1 MRKSK
6 RVLACIMAAFMA
18 ASLSACGSGNS
29 KTPATEAPKET
40 TTAAAADTKAAEK
53 ADDAKAAE
61 KTETKTEETKAAE
74 ATSGDDMTLEELIK
88 AAQDEAAADG
98 AGTFMVYAPTSR
110 ISKALAAFKEE
121 YGIDSEYYNESG
133 QDLYT
138 KLTTELEANTKDTAD
153 VVLMQDS
160 YLFQT
165 QLVNYDYVTNY
176 VPPYLKDD
184 IIKEDQSPLICYYYN
199 KLFIY
204 NNTDGSDGITNV
216 WQLTDDTAKGKMF
229 MKDISKESVNKNF
242 LAMLTSDAWAAKLS
256 DAYKAY
262 YGKDIELD
270 EDCDNAGY
278 QFIKN
283 FLANVTFGSGD
294 GDIATELSNGL
305 GGNMGLFVYSKLRD
319 DSVDQS
325 KLSVA
330 AYSDPKP
337 AGFSGFMYPMYLQMV
352 TSTDRPYTSK
362 LFIYYLMTEDGFKSA
377 FQTKAA
383 DIGTYSTNTSIAP
396 LEGDKE
402 LAFWK
407 DCLVIEDPNY
417 LPEAYAGGVLDFIT
431 YCTQ

>member
-1 MRKSK
+1 MRKTK
-6 RVLACIMAAFMA
+6 RALACMLAAAML
-18 ASLSACGSGNS
+18 ASLTACGS
-29 KTPATEAPKET
+29 KEASNDA
-40 TTAAAADTKAAEK
+40 TTAAPAGTTAAE
-53 ADDAKAAE
+53 AAKEETTEAASA
-61 KTETKTEETKAAE
+61 EETKAA
-74 ATSGDDMTLEELIK
+74 SDDEMTLDELIK
-88 AAQDEAAADG
+88 AAQDEASAPG
-98 AGTFMVYAPTSR
+98 AGSFMVYAPTSR
-110 ISKALAAFKEE
+110 IAKALDAFKET
-121 YGIDSEYYNESG
+121 YGIESEYYNESG

-176 VPPYLKDD
+176 VPPYLADV
-184 IIKEDQSPLICYYYN
+184 IIEEDQAPLVCYYYN

-204 NNTDGSDGITNV
+204 NNTDGSEGITNI
-216 WQLTDDTAKGKMF
+216 WQLTEDAFKGKLF

-242 LAMLTSDAWAAKLS
+242 LAMLTSDAWAQKLA
-256 DAYKAY
+256 DAYKEQ
-262 YGKDIELD
+262 YGADITLD
-270 EDCDNAGY
+270 EDCENAGY

-283 FLANVTFGSGD
+283 LLANVTFGSGD

-325 KLSVA
+325 KLSVV
-330 AYSDPKP
+330 AYGEPQP

-352 TSTDRPYTSK
+352 TSTDRPYTAK
-362 LFIYYLMTEDGFKSA
+362 LFIYFLMTEDGFKSA

-383 DIGTYSTNTSIAP
+383 DIGTYSTNTTIAP
-396 LEGDKE
+396 LEGDKD

-407 DCLVIEDPNY
+407 ECLVREDPVY